1 VRLERSM
8 GGAASWDTRV
18 DECLARRFAAAPRA
32 RSYYL
37 DLWADHQAAGL
48 AGAHFVSEVT
58 GPSDEKFWQRVWE
71 MALGRHLRACGHTI
85 STRPEGEPDYFFEVG
100 GQGLWIEAISPS
112 PGPDL
117 PRHWT
122 TFDPLDPGPTCGP
135 VPNTEMLLR
144 WTAAFKEKARKCTE
158 YRRKGVVKPTEAFV
172 IAIDGSQL
180 SKFPHTHGMSRLPF
194 AVESVFAI
202 GPLAISM
209 DPETRKLG
217 SAFQTVQTSVE
228 NRNKAAVPK
237 ERFFRGEFSG
247 VSAVLGCYA
256 ASGCHSPGGDGT
268 LPVQVAYNPLALR
281 PIAPGQLGTEAEEWT
296 ADLVSED
303 DEGIEWSVKRL
314 PDP

>member
-1 VRLERSM
+1 M
-8 GGAASWDTRV
+8 GGSASWDTKV
-18 DECLARRFAAAPRA
+18 DACLARRFGAAPRA
-32 RSYYL
+32 RKYYL

-48 AGAHFVSEVT
+48 AGAHFVSELS

-71 MALGRHLRACGHTI
+71 MALGRHLRACGHAI
-85 STRPEGEPDYFFEVG
+85 RTRPEGEPDYFFEAG
-100 GQGLWIEAISPS
+100 GQGVWVEAISPS

-122 TFDPLDPGPTCGP
+122 TFDPLDLGPSCGP

-144 WTAAFKEKARKCTE
+144 WTAAFKEKARKCAE
-158 YRRKGVVKPTEAFV
+158 YRRKGIVKPTDAFV

-180 SKFPHTHGMSRLPF
+180 SRFPDVHGISRLPF
-194 AVESVFAI
+194 VVESVFAI
-202 GPLAISM
+202 GPLAISI

-217 SAFQTVQTSVE
+217 SAFQTVQASVE

-237 ERFFRGEFSG
+237 ERFFRDEFSG

-256 ASGCHSPGGDGT
+256 AAGCHAPGGDGM

-281 PIAPGQLGTEAEEWT
+281 PIAPGQLGTGAEEWT
-296 ADLVSED
+296 ADFVTET
-303 DEGIEWSVKRL
+303 DEGTEWSVKRL